1 MTDGF
6 PGALLMCMG
15 DNIASNYPNVRCL
28 LSNATETFRLG
39 RVKQS
44 GLLYVTRLP
53 MQAPPGDYVIQMES
67 RGLEMCVWSQKLFVH
82 VKDISFKHDLRAQQ
96 WALEKAAR
104 APPTLPPP
112 PAEEVK
118 PVVVPMEPIDGPPL
132 VPAISSEIYW
142 PISRMQTKEEVNE
155 TMEELDVPT
164 SEKVDQMQNVVR
176 QDTLELLLGEGDLPE
191 ELPAELIR
199 DLSDRFCEAH
209 FLGIPRADSGNTSA
223 SEYSVESLL
232 CKLIAEHCL
241 QPKVDAAE
249 MLKQVKQMLDDATA
263 QEKEALLKHADS
275 QDATATQYALWNGEG
290 ALVELLLARGGSLEN
305 EHDVSVHR
313 DLALFRVDHFI
324 AVQHCRFATPS
335 SAAMLNDMLHCWV
348 ITCVVTSI
356 SAASCISSL
365 L

>member
-67 RGLEMCVWSQKLFVH
+67 RGLEMCVWSQKLFVQ
-82 VKDISFKHDLRAQQ
+82 VKDISFKHDLWAQQ

-112 PAEEVK
+112 PIEEVK
-118 PVVVPMEPIDGPPL
+118 PVVVPMGPIDELPL
-132 VPAISSEIYW
+132 VPAVSSEICW

-164 SEKVDQMQNVVR
+164 CEKVDQMQNVVR

-209 FLGIPRADSGNTSA
+209 FLGIPRADSGSTSA
-223 SEYSVESLL
+223 SEHSVESLL
-232 CKLIAEHCL
+232 C
-241 QPKVDAAE
+241 
-249 MLKQVKQMLDDATA
+249 
-263 QEKEALLKHADS
+263 
-275 QDATATQYALWNGEG
+275 
-290 ALVELLLARGGSLEN
+290 
-305 EHDVSVHR
+305 
-313 DLALFRVDHFI
+313 
-324 AVQHCRFATPS
+324 
-335 SAAMLNDMLHCWV
+335 
-348 ITCVVTSI
+348 
-356 SAASCISSL
+356 
-365 L
+365 